1 MSSSLEM
8 QQIDVIIP
16 TYNGADCI
24 LDTLKTVFAQVLPDG
39 WSMQVYM
46 VDDASTDETQALVRS
61 TYPQAKIVELS
72 PNQGRSIARNR
83 GVAAGEG
90 GLLCFLDSDCQYQST
105 QVLAAYIQVLN
116 AGADASFGPLDTDF
130 PGFWGQYQRAVYAQ
144 RIAQAQQGN
153 MQVMTSNNFVLRR
166 SVFERVQGFYT
177 GYTHYGFEDYDLLQ
191 RLLSAGCDIRFCANA
206 SANHKNNDTLG
217 ALCHKLK
224 VSAQYSAPL
233 FMQKHPQVYAAM
245 SFAKVDARLH
255 PALRYLSWLGTP
267 LLSVLTT
274 IGERAVHWP
283 LPYSFKKLYVQG
295 VMALSYLRGSTQ
307 LSS

>member
-1 MSSSLEM
+1 MSSSLAM
-8 QQIDVIIP
+8 QQIDVVIP

-83 GVAAGEG
+83 GVAAGQGE
-90 GLLCFLDSDCQYQST
+90 LLCFLDSDCQYQST

-217 ALCHKLK
+217 ALCHKLTGQCSIQRST
-224 VSAQYSAPL
+224 VHAETPSGLCGHVLCEGRCTIAPGFTL
-233 FMQKHPQVYAAM
+233 LELAGDTTFVRANNYWRACCALA
-245 SFAKVDARLH
+245 FAL
-255 PALRYLSWLGTP
+255 
-267 LLSVLTT
+267 
-274 IGERAVHWP
+274 
-283 LPYSFKKLYVQG
+283 
-295 VMALSYLRGSTQ
+295 
-307 LSS
+307 